1 MHTTSAEVGF
11 EGRHR
16 VLRACV
22 VDANVAVRRW
32 LTSKLE
38 GLGIEVCA
46 SSGTVVDGVAAIL
59 THHPDLVVVDNR
71 LPDGRGVDLC
81 RQIAD
86 SHPEVELILHTGV
99 IGPVEEIQAYQ
110 AGVSRVALKSING
123 DDLMAALEEFASR
136 PREARD

>member
-1 MHTTSAEVGF
+1 MHTTSAEVAC
-11 EGRHR
+11 EGRSH
-16 VLRACV
+16 VVRACV
-22 VDANVAVRRW
+22 VDANAAVRRW
-32 LTSKLE
+32 LTGKLE

-46 SSGTVVDGVAAIL
+46 SSETVVDGVAAIL

-86 SHPEVELILHTGV
+86 SRPEVVLILHTGV
-99 IGPVEEIQAYQ
+99 IGPVEEIQAYR
-110 AGVSRVALKSING
+110 AGVSRVALKSISG

-136 PREARD
+136 ACGAGD